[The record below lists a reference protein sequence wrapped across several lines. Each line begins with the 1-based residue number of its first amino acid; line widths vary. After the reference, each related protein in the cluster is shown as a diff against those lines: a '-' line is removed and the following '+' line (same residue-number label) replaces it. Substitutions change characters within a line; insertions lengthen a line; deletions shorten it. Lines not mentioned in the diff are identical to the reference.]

1 MPQIEEKGYGQQA
14 IEKKWLGVWDQLKLD
29 QNIPD
34 QEVEQLKGDRLYL
47 LFAFA
52 YPSGSGLHVGH
63 VESKTALDILARY
76 SRMQGKN
83 VFFPVGWD
91 AFGLPAENYA
101 IDTGVPPAITTQ
113 KAIDTFRRQVHR
125 IGISYDWANE
135 VATCDPEYYR
145 WTQWM
150 FGELYNKGLAYRDDG
165 PVNWCPQDQTVLANE
180 QVEEG
185 KCFRCHS
192 DVIQKQMKQWFFRIT
207 DYKDELIDGLN
218 TVDWPESTKKQQKDW
233 IGKQEGAN
241 VAFRVKGTETD
252 LTCFTTRVD
261 TIHGVTFVVIAPEK
275 FSEYSLEHYI
285 PDNARDKVNEYMDKA
300 QHKTD
305 EQRKKGEKDKS
316 GVDTGLTIINPVTN
330 EEVPLFLADY
340 VLANYGTG
348 VVMGV
353 PAHDERDH
361 AFAVKYGLPIRRVI
375 ENDQSGGQNVS
386 SDEGILINSGQ
397 FNGLTSNQA
406 KDKIIQEFSHFIQTA
421 TTYKLRDWLISRQR
435 YWGAP
440 IPVVYDP
447 EGNPHLVK
455 QEHLPWLLPTDVD
468 FKPTGESPLQSS
480 KEFIERTE
488 RLYGR
493 GWRPEFDTMDTFVD
507 SSWYYL
513 RYVDAHNPTEFAA
526 AQRLQ
531 KWLPVDF
538 YMIGAEHTVLHL
550 LYSRFFTKFLRD
562 QGHLTISEPFQTM
575 RHQGMILGPDGKKM
589 SKSVGNVINPD
600 DVIDQ
605 YGADTLRT
613 YEMFMGPIDISKPW
627 DENGV
632 NGVYK
637 FLSRV
642 STLVKSFDQQQTPLR
657 SKNLEKLL
665 HQTIRKVT
673 EDIEKLKFNTAIA
686 SMMSFVNEW
695 SREQRENPTTNSVL
709 SIKEIILFAKILS
722 PFAPFL
728 ASEIYYLVETEKGK
742 TGEEQDFIVHLQ
754 PWPIFDANLAKEQEH
769 EIPIQINGKVRGTIT
784 VAADILENEDSVFA
798 QLYHAEDIQ
807 NRLTG
812 KIIKNQRYI
821 PGKIISIVTD

>member
-1 MPQIEEKGYGQQA
+1 MAIKTEGYGQGT
-14 IEKKWLGVWDQLKLD
+14 IEPKWLKVWDDLNLFQGTPGKEFD
-29 QNIPD
+29 QNIT
-34 QEVEQLKGDRLYL
+34 QEKLYL

-101 IDTGVPPAITTQ
+101 IESNVHPAITTQ
-113 KAIDTFRRQVHR
+113 KAIDTFRRQVRR

-135 VATCDPEYYR
+135 VATSDPEYYK
-145 WTQWM
+145 WTQWI
-150 FGELYNKGLAYRDDG
+150 FTELYKEGLAYKADG
-165 PVNWCPQDQTVLANE
+165 PVNWCSSCETVLANE
-180 QVEEG
+180 QVENG
-185 KCFRCHS
+185 ACFRCHN
-192 DVIQKQMKQWFFRIT
+192 DVQQKQMKQWYLGIT
-207 DYKDELIDGLN
+207 KYKDELITGLDQ
-218 TVDWPESTKKQQKDW
+218 VDWPESTKKQQKDW

-241 VAFRVKGTETD
+241 VSFQLQNTD
-252 LTCFTTRVD
+252 VELTCFTTRVD

-275 FSEYSLEHYI
+275 FSDDGLEQYVSE
-285 PDNARDKVNEYMDKA
+285 DTLKDVKDYLNTAKY
-300 QHKTD
+300 KTE
-305 EQRKKGEKDKS
+305 EQRKIGEKDKT
-316 GVDTGLTIINPVTN
+316 GIDTGLTLINPVTN
-330 EEVPLFLADY
+330 EVVPLYVADY

-361 AFAVKYGLPIRRVI
+361 EFAKKYGLPIRHVI
-375 ENDQSGGQNVS
+375 DTNNGDPQSIS
-386 SDEGILINSGQ
+386 SDEGVLVNSGE
-397 FNGLTSNQA
+397 FTGLTSEVA
-406 KDKIIQEFSHFIQTA
+406 REKIIQEFSGAIQAA

-455 QEHLPWLLPTDVD
+455 EEHLPWLLPTDVD
-468 FKPTGESPLQSS
+468 FKPKGESPLKSS
-480 KEFIERTE
+480 REFIERTE
-488 RLYGR
+488 RLYGE

-513 RYVDAHNPTEFAA
+513 RYPDSHNTKEFAA
-526 AQRLQ
+526 ADRLQ

-562 QGHLTISEPFQTM
+562 QGYLSISEPFQTM

-600 DVIDQ
+600 DVVDQ

-613 YEMFMGPIDISKPW
+613 YEMFMGPIEVSKPW

-632 NGVYK
+632 NGVFK

-642 STLVKSFDQQQTPLR
+642 ATLVKSFEQKQEPKR
-657 SKNLEKLL
+657 SRDLERLF

-673 EDIEKLKFNTAIA
+673 GDIESLKFNTAIA
-686 SMMSFVNEW
+686 SMMIFVNEW
-695 SREQRENPTTNSVL
+695 GREQRESNSGESVL
-709 SIKEIILFAKILS
+709 SVDETAVFAKILS

-728 ASEIYYLVETEKGK
+728 ASELYYLVESENGK
-742 TGEEQDFIVHLQ
+742 TGKEQDFIVHLQ
-754 PWPIFDANLAKEQEH
+754 SWPVYDANLAKEQEIS
-769 EIPIQINGKVRGTIT
+769 IPIQINGKVRGTIK
-784 VAADILENEDSVFA
+784 VSEGILNDEASVLA
-798 QLYHAEDIQ
+798 LLQGTEDIQ
-807 NRLTG
+807 NRLIG
-812 KIIKNQRYI
+812 KTIKNQRYV